1 MEKMKRGQEMLEGP
15 KGRDVGE
22 EGVEVQ
28 TLPIL
33 LIPQNLHQHCF
44 PQQNAQSGS
53 HPGAAALVLVCS
65 QKDEKSVGTVGS
77 QKCGWNCFHSSY
89 WIWSGSFGTRKAV
102 VGGGAQAQ
110 PGKKRS
116 RRLCLLLLLLELMLV
131 QLNLLLMLQLSV

>member
-65 QKDEKSVGTVGS
+65 QKDEKSVGT
-77 QKCGWNCFHSSY
+77 
-89 WIWSGSFGTRKAV
+89 
-102 VGGGAQAQ
+102 GAQAQ